1 MAIKQTIKAT
11 EDIEIK
17 DKQVVEEDI
26 IDVELKQP
34 DKKKFRLDRDDSR
47 VIELNTSDLGVIGRL
62 EEIYPK
68 MLKFVHEAQDKYMS
82 KAEGSSEDD
91 IDVSGAIDYINT
103 EMKKLLNWAF
113 DSDIADKACPSG
125 TLYDPINGKF
135 RFEYIMEKLVG
146 LYGNNL
152 RGEFAMMQKRID
164 KHTAKY
170 TKKRK

>member
-1 MAIKQTIKAT
+1 MSIKSTVQDNDIKVKDK
-11 EDIEIK
+11 EVIDNNIVDIEFK
-17 DKQVVEEDI
+17 DLQ
-26 IDVELKQP
+26 
-34 DKKKFRLDRDDSR
+34 KKKFRLDRDDNR

-68 MLKFVHEAQDKYMS
+68 MLKFVQEAQDKYS
-82 KAEGSSEDD
+82 KNPEDGSEEDL
-91 IDVSGAIDYINT
+91 DVSSAINYINE

-135 RFEYIMEKLVG
+135 KFEYIMERLVG
-146 LYGNNL
+146 LYGENFKK
-152 RGEFAMMQKRID
+152 EFGMMQKRVN
-164 KHTAKY
+164 KHTDKY